1 MEYKSRQ
8 WHEKCFSCF
17 VCKTPIG
24 TKSFIPREQ
33 DIYCSGCYEE
43 KFATRCV
50 KCTKVMKT
58 TITMLIPTRDLYCL
72 VLLDHHDRWS
82 DLQKRPLASRVLHL
96 HSLRQVFGRSAIHF
110 QGRETLLR
118 RMFRRTIC

>member
-1 MEYKSRQ
+1 MIALCVLCCVRSGTKKMEYKSRQ
-8 WHEKCFSCF
+8 WHEKCFCCC

-50 KCTKVMKT
+50 KCSKVFV
-58 TITMLIPTRDLYCL
+58 P
-72 VLLDHHDRWS
+72 
-82 DLQKRPLASRVLHL
+82 
-96 HSLRQVFGRSAIHF
+96 AIALPSSPF
-110 QGRETLLR
+110 
-118 RMFRRTIC
+118 

>member
-1 MEYKSRQ
+1 VIVIVITNSFVFAKISVCFHSVCVGANAGTKKMEYKSRQ

-50 KCTKVMKT
+50 KCTKV
-58 TITMLIPTRDLYCL
+58 I
-72 VLLDHHDRWS
+72 
-82 DLQKRPLASRVLHL
+82 
-96 HSLRQVFGRSAIHF
+96 SLFQVNGFDI
-110 QGRETLLR
+110 
-118 RMFRRTIC
+118 

>member
-8 WHEKCFSCF
+8 WHEKCFACF
-17 VCKTPIG
+17 VCKSAIG

-50 KCTKVMKT
+50 KCSKVNYNMK
-58 TITMLIPTRDLYCL
+58 CL
-72 VLLDHHDRWS
+72 FFYVIF
-82 DLQKRPLASRVLHL
+82 KYFF
-96 HSLRQVFGRSAIHF
+96 VFGR
-110 QGRETLLR
+110 LLR
-118 RMFRRTIC
+118 LEE

>member
-8 WHEKCFSCF
+8 WHEKCFACF

-50 KCTKVMKT
+50 KCTKV
-58 TITMLIPTRDLYCL
+58 
-72 VLLDHHDRWS
+72 
-82 DLQKRPLASRVLHL
+82 
-96 HSLRQVFGRSAIHF
+96 
-110 QGRETLLR
+110 
-118 RMFRRTIC
+118 

>member
-50 KCTKVMKT
+50 KCTKV
-58 TITMLIPTRDLYCL
+58 IF
-72 VLLDHHDRWS
+72 
-82 DLQKRPLASRVLHL
+82 RPSNE
-96 HSLRQVFGRSAIHF
+96 SFD
-110 QGRETLLR
+110 T
-118 RMFRRTIC
+118 